1 MDLLKAM
8 VANRQMARVAPV
20 DPAPRNRGGG
30 RKKPSKTEQAK
41 SIPAGTRA
49 MRSFICE
56 EKPGKK
62 VVKEHL
68 EAMIAIECE
77 TSSEEE

>member
-1 MDLLKAM
+1 MDLLKSM
-8 VANRQMARVAPV
+8 IANRQNSVRPPNDPV
-20 DPAPRNRGGG
+20 PRSRQG

-41 SIPAGTRA
+41 SIPSGSRA

-56 EKPGKK
+56 EKPPKK

-68 EAMIAIECE
+68 EAIISEECN
-77 TSSEEE
+77 TSSEED